1 MNKLLGSVLGMA
13 ASAWLVKPL
22 VRRAKIRAAIYY
34 LESVRS
40 ARQIVFAA
48 GALVLCF
55 VIMAGGAILIPLA
68 LCLFM
73 PWQPLT
79 KAIVASAF
87 GAVYVIVPIAVAV
100 TLMSEKRWMKLTK
113 ADKLLHNVL
122 GSQSTKEGVV

>member
-1 MNKLLGSVLGMA
+1 MLGMA

-40 ARQIVFAA
+40 ARQVVIVA

-55 VIMAGGAILIPLA
+55 VIIAGGAILIPLA

-87 GAVYVIVPIAVAV
+87 GAVYLIVPVAVAV
-100 TLMSEKRWMKLTK
+100 TLMSEKRWMRLTK
-113 ADKLLHNVL
+113 ADKLLNNVL
-122 GSQSTKEGVV
+122 GSQVTKERIV

>member
-1 MNKLLGSVLGMA
+1 MNKLIGSVLGMA

-22 VRRAKIRAAIYY
+22 VRRTKIRAAIYY

-40 ARQIVFAA
+40 VRQIVIVA

-55 VIMAGGAILIPLA
+55 VMMAGGAILIPLA

-73 PWQPLT
+73 PWEPLT

-87 GAVYVIVPIAVAV
+87 GAVYVIVPVALAV

-113 ADKLLHNVL
+113 ADKLLSNVL
-122 GSQSTKEGVV
+122 GNQGTKEGVA

>member
-1 MNKLLGSVLGMA
+1 MA
-13 ASAWLVKPL
+13 ARAWLVKPL

-34 LESVRS
+34 LETVRTT
-40 ARQIVFAA
+40 RQIVIVA

-55 VIMAGGAILIPLA
+55 IIIAGGAILIPLS

-87 GAVYVIVPIAVAV
+87 GAVYLIVPIAVAV
-100 TLMSEKRWMKLTK
+100 SLMSEKRWMRMTRANELIK
-113 ADKLLHNVL
+113 NVI
-122 GSQSTKEGVV
+122 GK